1 MLRATREDPLAAEGV
16 GIDVHRQR
24 LWAFTISGALA
35 GFAGGLYV
43 HMLGSV
49 TADQVYLELTFL
61 SLAMLVVGGS
71 ASLLG
76 AVVGALLVSG
86 LDSWLGEAE
95 QGVGLG
101 FFDLDLPQGTR
112 LILLGSIMAA
122 MLILRPAGVTGGR
135 EFSIAWLL
143 RPHRRDAGS
152 AEEGGDR

>member
-1 MLRATREDPLAAEGV
+1 
-16 GIDVHRQR
+16 
-24 LWAFTISGALA
+24 
-35 GFAGGLYV
+35 
-43 HMLGSV
+43 MLGSI

-86 LDSWLGEAE
+86 LDSWLSEAE
-95 QGVGLG
+95 QGVGFG

-122 MLILRPAGVTGGR
+122 MLILRPSGVTGGR

-143 RPHRRDAGS
+143 RPHRRATGS
-152 AEEGGDR
+152 AEEEGGDR